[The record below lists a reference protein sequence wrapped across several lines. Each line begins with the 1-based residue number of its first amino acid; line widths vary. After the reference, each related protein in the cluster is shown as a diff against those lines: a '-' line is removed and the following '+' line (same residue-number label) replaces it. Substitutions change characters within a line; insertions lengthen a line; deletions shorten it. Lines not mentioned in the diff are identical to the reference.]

1 MSRPHFTPLVER
13 LPATIPFVSPE
24 QQQRAL
30 GRPFSARLGA
40 NENVFGASPRALA
53 AMAQALPE
61 CWMYADAE
69 HRELREAL
77 AAKHG
82 VPFENIIVGEGV
94 DGLLGLLARVLVS
107 EGTPVVTSNGAYPT
121 FNYHVASFGGRLVKV
136 PYRDDHEDP
145 DALLAAAAREAA
157 PLVYIA
163 NPDNPMGTWWPA
175 SKMQAMIEAM
185 PSDSVLCLD
194 EAYVEFAPEGTA
206 PEIDPDDPRV
216 VRMRTFSKAYG
227 MAGMRV
233 GYAIATQRMIA
244 AFNKVKN
251 HFGMNR
257 IALVGAAASLED
269 RDWIPQIRA
278 RVEAARGRIGEIA
291 AKNGLT
297 VLPSATNF
305 VAVDCGRDGDFAK
318 AVLSALIERGVF
330 VRMPFVEPENR
341 CIRVSAGTPEMLD
354 AFEAALPQALAE
366 AAAAVETAEA

>member
-40 NENVFGASPRALA
+40 NENVFGPSPRALA
-53 AMAQALPE
+53 AMAEALPE

-77 AAKHG
+77 AAEHG
-82 VPFENIIVGEGV
+82 VPFENIVVGEGV

-121 FNYHVASFGGRLVKV
+121 FNYHVSSFGGRLVKV

-157 PLVYIA
+157 PLVYLA

-175 SKMQAMIEAM
+175 AKIERMIASM

-194 EAYVEFAPEGTA
+194 EAYIEFAPEGTA
-206 PEIDPDDPRV
+206 PQIDPEDPRV

-233 GYAIATQRMIA
+233 GYAIATRRMIG

-257 IALVGAAASLED
+257 IGLVGAAASIED
-269 RDWIPQIRA
+269 KAWIPQIRA
-278 RVEAARGRIGEIA
+278 QVAAARERIGEIA

-354 AFEAALPQALAE
+354 AFETALPQALAE
-366 AAAAVETAEA
+366 AAAALESAEA

>member
-40 NENVFGASPRALA
+40 NENVFGPSPRALA

-175 SKMQAMIEAM
+175 SKMQAMIAAM

-194 EAYVEFAPEGTA
+194 EAYIEFAPEGTA
-206 PEIDPDDPRV
+206 PEIDPEDPRV

-233 GYAIATQRMIA
+233 GYAIATKRMIA

-257 IALVGAAASLED
+257 IGLVGAAASLAD
-269 RDWIPQIRA
+269 ADWIPQIRA

-291 AKNGLT
+291 EKNGLSA
-297 VLPSATNF
+297 LPSATNF

-354 AFEAALPQALAE
+354 AFETALPQALAE
-366 AAAAVETAEA
+366 AAAALESAEA

>member
-13 LPATIPFVSPE
+13 LPATIPFISPE

-40 NENVFGASPRALA
+40 NENVFGPSPRARA
-53 AMAQALPE
+53 AMAEALPD

-82 VPFENIIVGEGV
+82 VPFENIVVGEGV
-94 DGLLGLLARVLVS
+94 DGLLGLLARVLVA

-121 FNYHVASFGGRLVKV
+121 FNYHVASFGGRLVRV

-145 DALLAAAAREAA
+145 DGLLAAAAREAA
-157 PLVYIA
+157 PLVYLA

-175 SKMQAMIEAM
+175 SKIETMVAQM

-194 EAYVEFAPEGTA
+194 EAYIEFAPEGTA
-206 PEIDPDDPRV
+206 PDIDPEDPRV

-233 GYAIATQRMIA
+233 GYAIATTRMIQ

-257 IALVGAAASLED
+257 IGLVGAAASVED
-269 RDWIPQIRA
+269 QAWIPQIRA
-278 RVEAARGRIGEIA
+278 QVAAARDRIAEIA
-291 AKNGLT
+291 AKNGLSA
-297 VLPSATNF
+297 LPSATNF
-305 VAVDCGRDGDFAK
+305 VAVDCGRDGEFAK

-354 AFEAALPQALAE
+354 AFETALPQALAE
-366 AAAAVETAEA
+366 AAAARETARA